1 VRRGDVRRLRVPKGL
16 GHEQR
21 GVRYGVVVQADA
33 LLPRSVVLV
42 APTSTSARAA
52 SFRPVIEVR
61 GGTTR
66 VLVEQVGAVDVS
78 RLGDRVGSLGAEELS
93 DVDYALRTVLSL

>member
-1 VRRGDVRRLRVPKGL
+1 MRRGDVHRLRIPKGL

-21 GVRYGVVVQADA
+21 GARYGVVVQADA

-42 APTSTSARAA
+42 APTSTKARAA

-78 RLGDRVGSLGAEELS
+78 RLGDRVGSLGAQQLS
-93 DVDYALRTVLSL
+93 DLDDALRTVLSL